1 MFMHKIF
8 VYKLYLWYPFQF
20 HNGKEK
26 KYPKCGFSSL
36 SYLNHSPF
44 NSNE

>member
-26 KYPKCGFSSL
+26 NTQNVVSHP
-36 SYLNHSPF
+36 YLI
-44 NSNE
+44 